1 VKIVGCWIKVALM
14 IRLISTDFD
23 GTLVD
28 HFATPPVNREL
39 FSVLEELR
47 ARGVHWAI
55 NTGRDLHFVDDG
67 LREFEFPVQPDF
79 VLTAERE
86 VFHRGPGGKWQD
98 FGDWNSRCYSAHD
111 TLFESA
117 SDFLSD
123 IRTFLAETEGEAE
136 PIWEGTRMVG
146 LAAKSE
152 EEMDRICVFLEKE
165 RSKVPGFAY
174 MRNTIWVRFCHEA
187 YSKGT
192 ALGELARLTGISRDE
207 IFAAGD
213 HYNDLPMLDGVHARW
228 VMCPDNAV
236 PLVKDTVIAAGGYV
250 AKGRCSTGVVEALA
264 HFGVLIKG

>member
-1 VKIVGCWIKVALM
+1 M

-123 IRTFLAETEGEAE
+123 IRTFLAETAGEAE

-192 ALGELARLTGISRDE
+192 ALAELARLVGIKRAE

-213 HYNDLPMLDGVHARW
+213 HYNDLPMLDGIHAQW
-228 VMCPDNAV
+228 VACPSNAV
-236 PLVKDTVIAAGGYV
+236 EAVQKTVRAAGGYV
-250 AKGRCSTGVVEALA
+250 AEGRCSTGIIEALA
-264 HFGVLIKG
+264 HLSAAGEFARATE